1 MRRTLVLLALPA
13 LLSGCIPAVIGAG
26 AETGVSIAENRSIGR
41 KVDDNVIY
49 ADINDIFA
57 KANQVGLIADVTFN
71 VRYARVMLTGRVKS
85 ADDAEK
91 AVALTWKATGV
102 QEVINELQV
111 NKESGFLDT
120 ASDALVKRNL
130 EGRLLITKDVWV
142 INYSMD
148 VQSGTAYLIG
158 RVKDRGE
165 LDRVLNV
172 ARTTKGVK
180 KVVSHLQIITDAQNA
195 AAVSSAAPAGNG
207 SSNSGSAATSRP
219 TAPYTPASATP
230 LQDSVTSGPTIINTS
245 SSVRGGSAPVGGVEA
260 PGSVSSSDLGAPVKR

>member
-1 MRRTLVLLALPA
+1 MRRTLILLALPA
-13 LLSGCIPAVIGAG
+13 LLSGCIPVVIGAG

-57 KANQVGLIADVTFN
+57 KSNQLALIADVTFN

-148 VQSGTAYLIG
+148 VQAGTAYLIG

-180 KVVSHLQIITDAQNA
+180 KVVSHLQITTEAQNA
-195 AAVSSAAPAGNG
+195 AAVSSAAAI
-207 SSNSGSAATSRP
+207 NSGGMATPRS

-230 LQDSVTSGPTIINTS
+230 LQDSVNSGPTISNTS
-245 SSVRGGSAPVGGVEA
+245 SSVRGGSAPAGGVEA
-260 PGSVSSSDLGAPVKR
+260 PGSVSSSDLSAPVKR